1 MFVPSVPVTVT
12 VYVPVAVPLGT
23 VTVNVDVPEANIDEG
38 LKLAV
43 SPPVDA

>member
-1 MFVPSVPVTVT
+1 MFVPSIPFTVN

-23 VTVNVDVPEANIDEG
+23 ETVKVERPEVTINEG

-43 SPPVDA
+43 SPPVAV